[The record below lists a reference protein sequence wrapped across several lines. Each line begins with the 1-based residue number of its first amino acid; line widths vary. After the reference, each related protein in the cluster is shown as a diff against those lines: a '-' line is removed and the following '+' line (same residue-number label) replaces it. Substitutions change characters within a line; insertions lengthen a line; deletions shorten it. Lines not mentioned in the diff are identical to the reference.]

1 VSGSRV
7 FVTGAAGLLAG
18 AIVRAFDGRIVAT
31 HTRASLDVTN
41 PDAVSRAV
49 AAAAPDILINCAAF
63 NDVDG
68 AEARPLEALA
78 VNALAVRS
86 LARAAERTGA
96 VLVHYSTD
104 FVFDGEATEPYLEDA
119 TPSPRGMYAVSKLL
133 GEWLALDTPRA
144 YVLRVESLFGAPK
157 GAAVRRGS
165 LDTIVEGLEAHR
177 DVRVFTD
184 RVVSP
189 GHVGD
194 IAAATRHLVD
204 TGAAFGIYHCVNDGF
219 ATWHEVAR
227 AAAEALGVQ
236 PRLVPITMDQ
246 VSLKAP
252 RPRYCALSTA
262 KLASAGFPM
271 PGWRDALVRWIASRG
286 HVPPEDQRVS

>member
-7 FVTGAAGLLAG
+7 FVTGSAGLLAS

-41 PDAVSRAV
+41 PDAVARAV

-68 AEARPLEALA
+68 AEARPQEALA

-86 LARAAERTGA
+86 LALAAERAGA

-104 FVFDGEATEPYLEDA
+104 FVFDGEATEPYREDA
-119 TPSPRGMYAVSKLL
+119 KTSPQGVYAVSKLL
-133 GEWLALDTPRA
+133 GEWFALEAPRA
-144 YVLRVESLFGAPK
+144 YVLRVESLFGASK

-165 LDTIVEGLEAHR
+165 LDAIVEGLEAHR

-189 GHVGD
+189 SHVDD
-194 IAAATRHLVD
+194 IAAATKHLVD
-204 TGAAFGIYHCVNDGF
+204 RGAAFGIYHCVNDGF

-227 AAAEALGVQ
+227 AAAEALGVE

-252 RPRYCALSTA
+252 RPRFCALSTA

-271 PGWRDALVRWIASRG
+271 PGWREALVRWIASRDR
-286 HVPPEDQRVS
+286 VSPENQRVS